1 MRVWDVPV
9 RLTFILTWRNA
20 LLLFRICNLCYYG
33 RVVHGNEMLCTF
45 GYRFFLFFFSL
56 SPPPVI
62 PPRTLPQH
70 ATVPRLCTGSSVRGA
85 QRSNPGFLSQACT
98 SIPLE
103 LTHAHARREKK
114 KKPKTKH
121 EMSARRRGG
130 HCAPTCG
137 VTVRRAGDKQS
148 VGPAVEWCVSGRHST
163 AAARSAPARLGSA
176 LSSLSCSCVLQC
188 LPRDGDRPPP
198 AGPCKSWAT
207 QQQQHGSNTPIIL
220 GGSVRPPRSLAPF
233 SPVYRC
239 LPLFTPVY
247 RSLPPL
253 TPRLA
258 RAVWSELPI

>member
-1 MRVWDVPV
+1 MRRSRAAYLYLDLKKCTPPLSDLQPV
-9 RLTFILTWRNA
+9 LLWTCCPWKRNVMHLRIP
-20 LLLFRICNLCYYG
+20 LLS
-33 RVVHGNEMLCTF
+33 
-45 GYRFFLFFFSL
+45 FFFSL

-114 KKPKTKH
+114 NPKTKH

-198 AGPCKSWAT
+198 AGPCKS
-207 QQQQHGSNTPIIL
+207 
-220 GGSVRPPRSLAPF
+220 
-233 SPVYRC
+233 
-239 LPLFTPVY
+239 
-247 RSLPPL
+247 
-253 TPRLA
+253 
-258 RAVWSELPI
+258 